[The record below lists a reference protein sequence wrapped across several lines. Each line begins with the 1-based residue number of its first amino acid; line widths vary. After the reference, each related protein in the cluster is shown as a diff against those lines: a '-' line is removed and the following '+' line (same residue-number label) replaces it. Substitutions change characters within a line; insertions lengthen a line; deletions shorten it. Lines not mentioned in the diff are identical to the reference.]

1 MPIKV
6 RPIEPPAEPPPA
18 PTTLPWNATRI
29 ARLLLT
35 LALAWWGRDL
45 YQHYPLAKGSVT
57 HLIIL
62 PIHESGHIVFMPF
75 GDLLHAAGGTIFQI
89 LFPVIFAGYFLRR
102 GERFA
107 ATVPLW
113 FVGVSAID
121 VVPYIKD
128 APFGELELIG
138 GEHDWSF
145 VLSELAQVH
154 NAERI
159 GDAVLH
165 FGGLCLIVAFGLG
178 LYWHARPSPTE

>member
-6 RPIEPPAEPPPA
+6 KPIVPAPEPEPP

-29 ARLLLT
+29 ARLVTTLL
-35 LALAWWGRDL
+35 LAWWGHAI
-45 YQHYPLAKGSVT
+45 YKHPGESVT
-57 HLIIL
+57 HNIIL
-62 PIHESGHIVFMPF
+62 PIHESGHIVFMAF
-75 GDLLHAAGGTIFQI
+75 GELLHAAGGTIFQI
-89 LFPVIFAGYFLRR
+89 LFPAIFAGYFFRR

-107 ATVPLW
+107 ATIPLW

-159 GDAVLH
+159 GNAVLH
-165 FGGLCLIVAFGLG
+165 FGGFCLLAALALG
-178 LYWHARPSPTE
+178 IYWHAKPNTTD